1 MLGID
6 PPVYENIRKS
16 NKKKK
21 MQKRIRKSMTKRE
34 AYSLTCLTI

>member
-1 MLGID
+1 MLATD

-21 MQKRIRKSMTKRE
+21 EKCIRKSMAKRE